1 MQFNRLWSRVIRI
14 VNLMYS
20 GINRQYSYGDVS
32 DSPIK
37 PRYQREGTNPPYAST
52 GAMNY
57 QVTSN
62 KLVTR
67 EDGDGESTLPV

>member
-1 MQFNRLWSRVIRI
+1 MTPFNEIYYFSG
-14 VNLMYS
+14 

-37 PRYQREGTNPPYAST
+37 PRYQREAANPPYAST

-57 QVTSN
+57 QANSN
-62 KLVTR
+62 KFLTR